1 MMERMAQQRFG
12 AFDFGLSTEQ
22 EERAARLHR
31 ESVVVDMLFQGPF
44 GPLAFT
50 DDLVK
55 GALDEAKGK
64 SPEEVYGAVSRAPVR
79 AALRGELPEFEEV
92 WRQSGITAGNR
103 QAPPDQL
110 VDVGLAQAQFDGFP
124 WLRKALRADDI
135 RRAKADGA
143 LAGFVSTQNATW
155 IDPDLVALQAAYDM
169 GMRMVGL
176 SYNVQNLLAGG
187 CTERFDGGVT
197 NFGAQVI
204 SRMDDLGIIV
214 DMAHSGRQ
222 AALDACRLS
231 RNPVVASHTSA
242 RVVFDADR
250 AKDDDVA
257 RAIAS
262 TGGVLGVVAVPFFLA
277 AGTGVTIDAMLDHI
291 DHLAALVGWEHVAIG
306 TDWPLQA
313 DTDTLVETLMPMV
326 LSMGFREEHNIDP
339 VATLVGF
346 DDYRDFPN
354 ITRGLVARGY
364 TDTQVEGILGE
375 NFLRVFAAV
384 CG

>member
-1 MMERMAQQRFG
+1 MGTMEQRRFG
-12 AFDFGLSTEQ
+12 GFDFGLSTEQ
-22 EERAARLHR
+22 EERAARLHW

-44 GPLAFT
+44 GPRAFT

-55 GALDEAKGK
+55 AAHAEAAGQP
-64 SPEEVYGAVSRAPVR
+64 PEAVYGAVNRAPVR
-79 AALRGELPEFEEV
+79 AALRGDLPEFEEV

-103 QAPPDQL
+103 QAPPDSL
-110 VDVGLAQAQFDGFP
+110 VDMGLAQAQFDGFP

-143 LAGFVSTQNATW
+143 MAGFISTQNATW
-155 IDPDLVALQAAYDM
+155 IDAELTALQAARDL

-204 SRMDDLGIIV
+204 ARMDELGVIV

-222 AALDACRLS
+222 AALDACRLA

-242 RVVFDADR
+242 RAVFEADR
-250 AKDDDVA
+250 AKDDEVA
-257 RAIAS
+257 KAIAS

-277 AGTGVTIDAMLDHI
+277 AGTGVTIEAMLDHI
-291 DHLAALVGWEHVAIG
+291 DHLAGLVGWEHVAIG

-313 DTDTLVETLMPMV
+313 DADTLAETLMPMV

-339 VATLVGF
+339 AAALVGF

-364 TDTQVEGILGE
+364 TDEQIEGILGE